1 MIVRILGEGQYE
13 ISPEKLPDLNEID
26 REVERAIGARDEAAF
41 REALARLLAEV
52 HEGGTRLPDDV
63 FTESDLVLPG
73 PDAGLDEVA
82 AMLDEEGLL
91 PG

>member
-1 MIVRILGEGQYE
+1 VIVRVLGEGQYE
-13 ISPEKLPDLNEID
+13 ISPDKLPDLNEID
-26 REVERAIGARDEAAF
+26 AQVERAIKARDEDAF

-52 HEGGTRLPDDV
+52 HEGGTRLGDDV
-63 FTESDLVLPG
+63 FVESDLVLPG

>member
-13 ISPEKLPDLNEID
+13 VSPERLPDLNEID
-26 REVERAIGARDEAAF
+26 RAVEAAIEARDETSF
-41 REALARLLAEV
+41 RDALVRLVGEV
-52 HEGGTRLPDDV
+52 REGGTPLADDV
-63 FTESDLVLPG
+63 FVESDLVLPG
-73 PDAGLDEVA
+73 PEATLDEVA

>member
-13 ISPEKLPDLNEID
+13 VAPERLPDLNEID
-26 REVERAIGARDEAAF
+26 RAVEAAIEARDETSF
-41 REALARLLAEV
+41 RDALVRLVGEV
-52 HEGGTRLPDDV
+52 REGGTPLADDV
-63 FTESDLVLPG
+63 FVESDLVLPG
-73 PDAGLDEVA
+73 PEATLDEVA